1 MESKWAS
8 MASSDLQ
15 SLHILSKNKKDF
27 LTELDHI
34 KVFEEIR
41 TQSEKTICEKK
52 V

>member
-8 MASSDLQ
+8 VASSDLQ
-15 SLHILSKNKKDF
+15 SLHTLSRDKKDF
-27 LTELDHI
+27 LAELDHI
-34 KVFEEIR
+34 RAFEEMR

>member
-8 MASSDLQ
+8 VASSDLQ
-15 SLHILSKNKKDF
+15 SLHTLSRDKKDF
-27 LTELDHI
+27 LTELDYI
-34 KVFEEIR
+34 KVFEEMR